1 MPSRITIISEG
12 LAFITGALSKNLQQ
26 AGFEVN
32 VITPKI
38 KEVNEYRNQTDI
50 FLVYAGD
57 YVSECTDLFVYLK
70 DICSEDEKMISIIGY
85 SPEIAEVET
94 IVSSKFVALRVER
107 PFDMKVMV
115 SNMEKLREADEE
127 RKMGKH
133 ILLIDDDLAYLK
145 MVQGWLTPQYRV
157 TIAKSGMQA
166 ITYIANHVPDLI
178 LLDYEMPITSGPQV
192 MEMIRSEPNS
202 EGIPIIFLTGKSDKE
217 SVMSVMALKPQGY
230 MLKSMP
236 KEEILKTIDNFFKTR
251 KWKNIGQM
259 KK

>member
-1 MPSRITIISEG
+1 MGHFLFIILISEILRFEYG
-12 LAFITGALSKNLQQ
+12 IPVLKNLFADCKFQ
-26 AGFEVN
+26 
-32 VITPKI
+32 
-38 KEVNEYRNQTDI
+38 
-50 FLVYAGD
+50 LL
-57 YVSECTDLFVYLK
+57 S
-70 DICSEDEKMISIIGY
+70 M
-85 SPEIAEVET
+85 AE
-94 IVSSKFVALRVER
+94 
-107 PFDMKVMV
+107 
-115 SNMEKLREADEE
+115 
-127 RKMGKH
+127 MGKH

-251 KWKNIGQM
+251 KWKNI
-259 KK
+259 

>member
-1 MPSRITIISEG
+1 M
-12 LAFITGALSKNLQQ
+12 
-26 AGFEVN
+26 
-32 VITPKI
+32 ITPKI

-94 IVSSKFVALRVER
+94 IVSSNLVALRVER

-145 MVQGWLTPQYRV
+145 MVQGWLAPQYRV

-178 LLDYEMPITSGPQV
+178 FLDYEMPITSGPQV

-251 KWKNIGQM
+251 KWKNI
-259 KK
+259 

>member
-1 MPSRITIISEG
+1 M
-12 LAFITGALSKNLQQ
+12 
-26 AGFEVN
+26 
-32 VITPKI
+32 
-38 KEVNEYRNQTDI
+38 
-50 FLVYAGD
+50 
-57 YVSECTDLFVYLK
+57 SECTDLFVYLK

-94 IVSSKFVALRVER
+94 IVSSNLVALRVER

-145 MVQGWLTPQYRV
+145 MVQGWLAPQYRV

-251 KWKNIGQM
+251 KWKNI
-259 KK
+259 

>member
-12 LAFITGALSKNLQQ
+12 LGFITGALSKNLQQ

-70 DICSEDEKMISIIGY
+70 DVCSEDEKMISIIGY

-94 IVSSKFVALRVER
+94 IVSSNLVALRVER

>member
-70 DICSEDEKMISIIGY
+70 DICYEDEKMISIIGY

-94 IVSSKFVALRVER
+94 IVSSNLVALRVER

-236 KEEILKTIDNFFKTR
+236 KEEILKTIDNFFETR
-251 KWKNIGQM
+251 KWKNI
-259 KK
+259 

>member
-1 MPSRITIISEG
+1 M
-12 LAFITGALSKNLQQ
+12 
-26 AGFEVN
+26 
-32 VITPKI
+32 
-38 KEVNEYRNQTDI
+38 
-50 FLVYAGD
+50 
-57 YVSECTDLFVYLK
+57 
-70 DICSEDEKMISIIGY
+70 
-85 SPEIAEVET
+85 ET
-94 IVSSKFVALRVER
+94 IVSSNFVALRVER

-115 SNMEKLREADEE
+115 SNMEKLREEDEE

-251 KWKNIGQM
+251 KWKNI
-259 KK
+259 

>member
-1 MPSRITIISEG
+1 MPAEESSRLTSESG
-12 LAFITGALSKNLQQ
+12 KV
-26 AGFEVN
+26 AG
-32 VITPKI
+32 
-38 KEVNEYRNQTDI
+38 
-50 FLVYAGD
+50 
-57 YVSECTDLFVYLK
+57 
-70 DICSEDEKMISIIGY
+70 
-85 SPEIAEVET
+85 
-94 IVSSKFVALRVER
+94 VAAVH
-107 PFDMKVMV
+107 
-115 SNMEKLREADEE
+115 EKLREADEE
-127 RKMGKH
+127 HKMGKH

-251 KWKNIGQM
+251 KWKNI
-259 KK
+259 

>member
-32 VITPKI
+32 VVAPKV

-50 FLVYAGD
+50 FLVYAGE
-57 YVSECTDLFVYLK
+57 YVSKSRDLFVYLK
-70 DICSEDEKMISIIGY
+70 DTCSEDEKIIGVIGY
-85 SPEIAEVET
+85 SPEISEVEA
-94 IVSSKFVALRVER
+94 IVGSNYVALKVTR
-107 PFDMKVMV
+107 PFDMKELV
-115 SNMEKLREADEE
+115 SSMEKLCEAEE
-127 RKMGKH
+127 ARKMGKN

-166 ITYIANHVPDLI
+166 ISYIVNHTPDLI

-236 KEEILKTIDNFFKTR
+236 KEEILKTVDNFFETR
-251 KWKNIGQM
+251 KWKNI
-259 KK
+259 

>member
-1 MPSRITIISEG
+1 MSSRITIISEG
-12 LAFITGALSKNLQQ
+12 LAFITEALSKNLQQ

-32 VITPKI
+32 VAAPKI
-38 KEVNEYRNQTDI
+38 KEVNAYRDRTDI
-50 FLVYAGD
+50 FLIYAGD
-57 YVSECTDLFVYLK
+57 YVSGCTDLFVYLK
-70 DICSEDEKMISIIGY
+70 DICSEDEKLITIIGY
-85 SPEIAEVET
+85 APEITEVEN
-94 IVSSKFVALRVER
+94 IVSSKFVALRVAR
-107 PFDMKVMV
+107 PFDMKVMIA
-115 SNMEKLREADEE
+115 NMEKLSEADEE

-145 MVQGWLTPQYRV
+145 MVQGWLSSKYRI
-157 TIAKSGMQA
+157 TIARSGMQA
-166 ITYIANHVPDLI
+166 ITYIANHIPDLI

-236 KEEILKTIDNFFKTR
+236 KEDIVKTVDDFFKTR
-251 KWKNIGQM
+251 KWKNS
-259 KK
+259 

>member
-1 MPSRITIISEG
+1 M
-12 LAFITGALSKNLQQ
+12 
-26 AGFEVN
+26 
-32 VITPKI
+32 ITPKI

-94 IVSSKFVALRVER
+94 IVSSNLVALRVER

-145 MVQGWLTPQYRV
+145 MVQGWLAPQYRV

-251 KWKNIGQM
+251 KWKNI
-259 KK
+259 

>member
-94 IVSSKFVALRVER
+94 IVSSNLVALRVER

>member
-38 KEVNEYRNQTDI
+38 KEVNEYRNQTDF

-94 IVSSKFVALRVER
+94 IVSSNLVALRVER

-251 KWKNIGQM
+251 KWKSIM
-259 KK
+259 TVK

>member
-57 YVSECTDLFVYLK
+57 YVSECTDIFVYLK

-94 IVSSKFVALRVER
+94 IVSSNLVALRVER

>member
-94 IVSSKFVALRVER
+94 IVSSNLVALRVER

-251 KWKNIGQM
+251 EWKNIGQM